1 MSIRLKWK
9 NPNTGASV
17 VRIYR
22 SLTPI
27 DTAALPDPILEVA
40 DGSTQYLD
48 EFPKY
53 GESFYYVFSVTISGR
68 TIFSPNKLYSCVI
81 DLGPGPQDLV
91 LGDFKMGYF
100 GTTSTFELG
109 FSSSIYPS
117 GVFSKLYKIAR
128 NGKILYL
135 PLTHISTNTN
145 ALVAAKVLTSGVNAR
160 NDPYAGA
167 AGMIR
172 EFNGRLYAMRCAKLW
187 DEENLDTDILNYQPT
202 YGTSY
207 AGVPAAMGKSEL
219 IDIVRMAKKADISI
233 PTRFTFNTSNL
244 NADVNTPLASCD
256 FTSATS
262 QTTAYYT
269 TDSNHLTDLK
279 LGSKTFSSSSMYYP
293 VIEYKGLA

>member
-53 GESFYYVFSVTISGR
+53 GESFYYMFSVTISGR

-109 FSSSIYPS
+109 FSSTIYA
-117 GVFSKLYKIAR
+117 GVNFSKLYKIAR

-135 PLTHISTNTN
+135 PLTTYSLYARDLIN
-145 ALVAAKVLTSGVNAR
+145 AKVFTSGVNAK
-160 NDPYAGA
+160 NDPYAGT

-172 EFNGRLYAMRCAKLW
+172 EFNGRQYALRVAKLW

-207 AGVPAAMGKSEL
+207 TGVPVAVGKSEL
-219 IDIVRMAKKADISI
+219 VDIIRMARDSSMFV
-233 PTRFTFNTSNL
+233 PSRFTFNTDNLDAPSNS
-244 NADVNTPLASCD
+244 PHGSCD
-256 FTSATS
+256 FVSAT
-262 QTTAYYT
+262 AIAAPYYLT
-269 TDSNHLTDLK
+269 SNDRLSEFKLTNR
-279 LGSKTFSSSSMYYP
+279 TFTSFSNFHP